1 MPLPKFDY
9 IRPKTMRK
17 LVSAIAEHRA
27 DAKIIAGGTDLVVLL
42 RDKIIRPNYVIDI
55 KEVKELHKLSWN
67 KNLGLTIG
75 AAVTLKELLDSDI
88 VKQKF
93 GVLWKAASTLADP
106 TIRNRATLVG
116 NICNASPAS
125 DTAPA
130 LLVLDAKVE
139 IVNKK
144 GKRTVAI
151 NDFFKGVKKTA
162 LKPGEFVRAVKVPN
176 PPEGARSDYLK
187 WGRTAGE
194 DLSVVGVAALVAD
207 SDEKLVRVALSSVA
221 PTPLLLPD
229 VESAF
234 KDGGSLDEKIER
246 AVSIVQSKICP
257 ISDVR
262 CCKEY
267 RLYMAGVLTSRVLK
281 QLLGVA
287 DVKT

>member
-9 IRPKTMRK
+9 IRPRTMKK
-17 LVSAIAEHRA
+17 LVSALAEHKA

-42 RDKIIRPNYVIDI
+42 RDKIVRPNYVID
-55 KEVKELHKLSWN
+55 VKGVRELHKLSWN
-67 KNLGLTIG
+67 KKLGLTIG
-75 AAVTLKELLDSDI
+75 AAVTLNELLDSDI

-116 NICNASPAS
+116 NICNASPAA

-139 IVNKK
+139 VVGKK

-151 NDFFKGVKKTA
+151 KDFFRGVKKTA

-176 PPEGARSDYLK
+176 PPEGARGDYLK

-194 DLSVVGVAALVAD
+194 DLSVVGVAALAD
-207 SDEKLVRVALSSVA
+207 SSEKLVRVALSSVA
-221 PTPLLLPD
+221 PTPLLVPD
-229 VESAF
+229 IEGAF
-234 KDGGSLDEKIER
+234 RDGGSLDEKIEK

-281 QLLGVA
+281 QLLGVV
-287 DVKT
+287 DVKA

>member
-1 MPLPKFDY
+1 MK
-9 IRPKTMRK
+9 K
-17 LVSAIAEHRA
+17 LVSALAEHKA

-42 RDKIIRPNYVIDI
+42 RDKIVRPNYVID
-55 KEVKELHKLSWN
+55 VKGVRELHKLSWD
-67 KNLGLTIG
+67 KKLGLTMG
-75 AAVTLKELLDSDI
+75 AAVTLNELLDSDI

-116 NICNASPAS
+116 NICNASPAA

-139 IVNKK
+139 VVGKK

-151 NDFFKGVKKTA
+151 KDFFRGVKKTA

-176 PPEGARSDYLK
+176 PPEGARGDYLK

-194 DLSVVGVAALVAD
+194 DLSVVGVAALAD
-207 SDEKLVRVALSSVA
+207 SSEKLVRVALSSVA
-221 PTPLLLPD
+221 PTPLLVPD
-229 VESAF
+229 IEGAF
-234 KDGGSLDEKIER
+234 RDGGSLDEKIEK

-281 QLLGVA
+281 QLLGVV
-287 DVKT
+287 DVKA

>member
-1 MPLPKFDY
+1 MK
-9 IRPKTMRK
+9 K
-17 LVSAIAEHRA
+17 LVSALAEHKA

-42 RDKIIRPNYVIDI
+42 RDKIVRPNYVID
-55 KEVKELHKLSWN
+55 VKGVRELHKLSWN
-67 KNLGLTIG
+67 KKLGLTIG
-75 AAVTLKELLDSDI
+75 AAVTLNELLDSDI

-116 NICNASPAS
+116 NICNASPAA

-139 IVNKK
+139 VVGKK

-151 NDFFKGVKKTA
+151 KDFFRGVKKTA

-176 PPEGARSDYLK
+176 PPEGARGDYLK

-194 DLSVVGVAALVAD
+194 DLSVVGVAALAD
-207 SDEKLVRVALSSVA
+207 SSEKLVRVALSSVA
-221 PTPLLLPD
+221 PTPLLVPD
-229 VESAF
+229 IEGAF
-234 KDGGSLDEKIER
+234 RDGGSLDEKIEK

-281 QLLGVA
+281 QLLGVV
-287 DVKT
+287 DVKA